1 MLFFKTIILQQKN
14 KYCYGYKF
22 NERRMLRQII
32 VVPVDD
38 NDEPDYEFMEDYMK
52 ELMAAKRKQYQKYV
66 EQRLVELGIDDVK
79 IPKRGGV

>member
-1 MLFFKTIILQQKN
+1 
-14 KYCYGYKF
+14 
-22 NERRMLRQII
+22 MLRQII

-79 IPKRGGV
+79 IPKRGGGITST